1 MNIKIQESN
10 TGKTYGIVKDFLK
23 NAASSF
29 LVVPT
34 ETQKRHIEL
43 IITNDFEIDYELL
56 EDSVLTFQEFKD
68 MPYKRKI
75 NFFMDSVNL
84 MPISLKSLLEIEKEN
99 ECCINC
105 TMSVDIE

>member
-1 MNIKIQESN
+1 MNIKIQTRN
-10 TGKTYGIVKDFLK
+10 TGKTYEIIREFLK
-23 NAASSF
+23 SAAGSF

-43 IITNDFEIDYELL
+43 IITNDLEIDYELL

-75 NFFMDSVNL
+75 NFFMDNVNL
-84 MPISLKSLLEIEKEN
+84 MPISLKSLLKIEREE
-99 ECCINC
+99 ECYINC
-105 TMSVDIE
+105 TVSADIE